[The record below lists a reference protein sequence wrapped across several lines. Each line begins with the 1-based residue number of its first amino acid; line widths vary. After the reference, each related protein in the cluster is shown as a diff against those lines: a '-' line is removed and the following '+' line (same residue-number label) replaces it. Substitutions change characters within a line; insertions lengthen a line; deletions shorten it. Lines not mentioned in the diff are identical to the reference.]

1 MGPKNVTLIKSLFY
15 ELWLIYDNAC
25 LGTYDAF
32 VHCSAK
38 KAFIIAYFFKLQFC
52 ISLEVSTYL
61 GNKNIL
67 LFSSFWCTNGFSVI
81 ASLVKIDYQTV
92 FVRIQNKYQ

>member
-38 KAFIIAYFFKLQFC
+38 KAFIIAYFFK
-52 ISLEVSTYL
+52 
-61 GNKNIL
+61 
-67 LFSSFWCTNGFSVI
+67 
-81 ASLVKIDYQTV
+81 
-92 FVRIQNKYQ
+92 

>member
-38 KAFIIAYFFKLQFC
+38 KAFIMHSLFLQ
-52 ISLEVSTYL
+52 IT
-61 GNKNIL
+61 IL
-67 LFSSFWCTNGFSVI
+67 
-81 ASLVKIDYQTV
+81 YQ
-92 FVRIQNKYQ
+92 FGSEYILRK